1 MINEIDNIYLHFPFY
16 LHGILFICSKMYVTN
31 WALMI
36 EAYQAGLFNLSL
48 KLLIRNRHYSDGRN
62 NKLKLPKFEIEQTQ
76 KESKT
81 TLERT
86 PIFQSE

>member
-1 MINEIDNIYLHFPFY
+1 
-16 LHGILFICSKMYVTN
+16 MYVTN

>member
-1 MINEIDNIYLHFPFY
+1 
-16 LHGILFICSKMYVTN
+16 MYVTN

-36 EAYQAGLFNLSL
+36 EDYQAGLFNLSL
-48 KLLIRNRHYSDGRN
+48 KLLIRNRHYSNGRN
-62 NKLKLPKFEIEQTQ
+62 NKLKLPKFEIEQTR

-81 TLERT
+81 TLEQT